1 LDQGGDLALSLAQAA
16 DDIANGSGVK
26 ISVTAEG
33 QAQTLDPLALDEVY
47 CIGRE
52 AMVNAVRH
60 SKGRNVE
67 VEVDYAA
74 WELRLRVRDDGRG
87 IDPDI
92 LQSGRPGHIGLAV
105 MRERAER
112 IGGELDVIS
121 GAGAGTEIELKVPA
135 AKAYRGV
142 LTESPW
148 RRLWHAALSWR

>member
-1 LDQGGDLALSLAQAA
+1 LDQAGDLAQSLAQAA
-16 DDIANGSGVK
+16 GDIANRSEVE

-74 WELRLRVRDDGRG
+74 WELRLRIRDDGRG

-112 IGGELDVIS
+112 IGGQLDVIS
-121 GAGAGTEIELKVPA
+121 GPGAGTEIELKVPA
-135 AKAYRGV
+135 SNAYRGV
-142 LTESPW
+142 PAVSPW
-148 RRLWHAALSWR
+148 RHLWNAVLGGR